1 MKAASAKPVLALS
14 GGVGGAKLAL
24 GLSRIL
30 ALEDLH
36 VLVNTGDD
44 FEHFGLHISPDIDT
58 LLYTL
63 SGRANPEQGWGL
75 AHETFHVLESLRR
88 IGAQTWFRLGDRDL
102 ATHLW
107 RTQQLAAGRSLS
119 AVTADLA
126 ARLGAPAQVHPMCD
140 EPVRTMVRV
149 AGGSMAFQQY
159 FVRERCVP
167 PVTGFSF
174 EGIDAAT
181 PVAAVRELLEQGV
194 FAHIVI
200 CPSNPFVSIDPM
212 LGIPG
217 LWTALRDSAA
227 PVTVVSPIVAGAALK
242 GPAAKMMGELGLP
255 VTAVGVARHYAARYP
270 GLVDHFVVDQSDGT
284 LAPEI
289 ESLGMVMVEA
299 ATVMQTLEEKIGLAR
314 RILALTEA

>member
-1 MKAASAKPVLALS
+1 MNSGRASAVLALS

-30 ALEDLH
+30 PPGDLH

-75 AHETFHVLESLRR
+75 AHETFHVLEALRR
-88 IGAQTWFRLGDRDL
+88 IGAPTWFRLGDSDL

-107 RTQQLAAGRSLS
+107 RTQQLAAGSPLS
-119 AVTADLA
+119 TVTADLA
-126 ARLGAPAQVHPMCD
+126 ARLGATAQVHPMCD
-140 EPVRTMVRV
+140 EPVRTMVHV
-149 AGGSMAFQQY
+149 AGGSLPFQQY
-159 FVRERCVP
+159 FVREQCAP
-167 PVTGFSF
+167 QVTGFSF
-174 EGIDAAT
+174 EGIEAAT
-181 PVAAVRELLEQGV
+181 PAEAVTGLLDAGALAQ
-194 FAHIVI
+194 IVI

-227 PVTVVSPIVAGAALK
+227 PVAVVSPIVAGAALK
-242 GPAAKMMGELGLP
+242 GPAAKMMAELGLP
-255 VTAVGVARHYAARYP
+255 VTALGVARHYAAHYP
-270 GLVDHFVVDQSDGT
+270 GLVDYFVVDQSDVT

-289 ESLGMVMVEA
+289 ESLGMAMVEA
-299 ATVMQTLEEKIGLAR
+299 ATVMQTLDDKIGLAR
-314 RILALTEA
+314 RVLALAEA